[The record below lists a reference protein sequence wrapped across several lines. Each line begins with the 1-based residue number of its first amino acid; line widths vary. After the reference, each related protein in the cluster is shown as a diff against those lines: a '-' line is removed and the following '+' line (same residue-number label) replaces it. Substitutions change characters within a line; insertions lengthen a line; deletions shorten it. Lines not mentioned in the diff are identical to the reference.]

1 MTGTIRMAGPRPGI
15 SAAATRRGL
24 SAVVATAVAA
34 SIAASI
40 ASVVMASPVHAEPV
54 DEPCALAVS
63 LLCRFV
69 PIAPSLDGDVDYT
82 QQQPGAGIL
91 APESAQPVDPC
102 ISGCI

>member
-1 MTGTIRMAGPRPGI
+1 MTGNIRMTGPRPGI
-15 SAAATRRGL
+15 SDAANRRRL
-24 SAVVATAVAA
+24 STVVGAAIAA
-34 SIAASI
+34 SIAAST
-40 ASVVMASPVHAEPV
+40 AAVVLASPVHAEPA

-69 PIAPSLDGDVDYT
+69 PIAPELDGDVDYT

-91 APESAQPVDPC
+91 APESARPVDPC